1 MSVTKI
7 AISGPPTQLLHSAF
21 CLLTF
26 AFGEVQEFRSCR
38 RQSPACISCFFAVW
52 IFTGCTTLI
61 TTFNRSSKTVEDGF
75 NRIRAGMT
83 NQETDEE
90 STYYG
95 AFFIWPL
102 SSNSF
107 QADMGETPVLRALRP
122 EGPRELSPG
131 FSP

>member
-1 MSVTKI
+1 M
-7 AISGPPTQLLHSAF
+7 
-21 CLLTF
+21 
-26 AFGEVQEFRSCR
+26 RSPVSLR
-38 RQSPACISCFFAVW
+38 SYISCFFGVW
-52 IFTGCTTLI
+52 FLTGCTTLV
-61 TTFNRSSKTVEDGF
+61 TTFNRSSKAVEDGF

-95 AFFIWPL
+95 AFFIWPR

-107 QADMGETPVLRALRP
+107 QADIGGTPVLRALRP

>member
-7 AISGPPTQLLHSAF
+7 AISGPPTQFLHSAF

-26 AFGEVQEFRSCR
+26 AF
-38 RQSPACISCFFAVW
+38 
-52 IFTGCTTLI
+52 TGCTTLV

-95 AFFIWPL
+95 AFFIWPR
-102 SSNSF
+102 SSSS
-107 QADMGETPVLRALRP
+107 GEKA
-122 EGPRELSPG
+122 EGKRKKAEVICLLLD
-131 FSP
+131 